1 MNRYAPFKPFK
12 PQESP
17 GQTDR
22 DGLNGLNHLNGLNT
36 LPSGSG
42 QKRFHFTHGL
52 LHADQHRPGDD
63 AVADVELDHLWNS
76 RYRQDIVIIEAM
88 AAMDFEAQPLGELRA
103 GDYLA
108 QFLSRLAPVRLQ

>member
-1 MNRYAPFKPFK
+1 M
-12 PQESP
+12 
-17 GQTDR
+17 
-22 DGLNGLNHLNGLNT
+22 
-36 LPSGSG
+36 
-42 QKRFHFTHGL
+42 
-52 LHADQHRPGDD
+52 HADQHRPGDD

-108 QFLSRLAPVRLQ
+108 QFPFALCAIRVAVAAGMNLDAMGAGFPGAFDLRLVRVDEQRDLNTARLQTELPRP